1 MIAFRMMD
9 EDEDFLFAGNL
20 VIVPCLELA
29 IVKAERVLRRKVN
42 AWEVA
47 TGRTRHDRDLPDTSW
62 VRSTWVFARD

>member
-1 MIAFRMMD
+1 MNTYRLFT
-9 EDEDFLFAGNL
+9 EDGHAYL
-20 VIVPCLELA
+20 VSASTSGVA
-29 IVKAERVLRRKVN
+29 IVKAERVLGRKVN